1 MSTSIHSFHIPVMG
15 TGYSIDTPIRVGH
28 LGIDS
33 VISIVDDLLVER
45 IRKKYCA
52 EFGLPFHSIS
62 RNAEDGRARRI
73 AAYLD
78 MVQEIVTHKFDDI
91 RNASLA
97 YSDEKRRYFQLL
109 EDSHPLKSLFL
120 RFVGTT
126 DESEKLALEAD
137 LTAAMRPGSID
148 VNIMSKVDRLDP
160 ANELSDAVAALK
172 GFVMSRV
179 ESAVVL
185 SAGFNPRLY
194 SALASFQDM
203 YRDESGKL
211 KKRII
216 LKVSDYRS
224 ALIQGKFLAKKG
236 LEVSEFRVESGLNC
250 GGHAFYSDGKL
261 LPSILKEFREQR
273 NQLKS
278 ELQPMIESFYATMG
292 WAYNA
297 DGSDTAEIT
306 VQGGIGTDGERKR
319 ILHEYGIA
327 RTGWGSPFLVVP
339 EATNVDKATLDML
352 IQADEK
358 DLYLSQASPLGVPFN
373 NLRHSG
379 SQQWHEKRADEGKPG
394 SPCPKGFLKSNT
406 EFTTE
411 AICTASSEYMGLK
424 MQQIDESEEPESVK
438 ARQRAG
444 VLAKECLCVHL
455 GNASL
460 INLGIIK
467 ESQGP
472 QAICPGPNLAWFKGP
487 YSLNRMIDHI
497 YGRGPSL
504 VPDERP
510 HMFAKE
516 LTMNIDY
523 LETWIENW
531 NPDDRKQAQYIET
544 VVKNL
549 QDGINQ
555 CRELTSLQ
563 PFKDENLIS
572 LTIATNLQEARLE
585 RIHDTRIATPV
596 RLS

>member
-1 MSTSIHSFHIPVMG
+1 MG
-15 TGYSIDTPIRVGH
+15 TGFSIDTPIRVGH
-28 LGIDS
+28 LCIDS

-45 IRKKYCA
+45 IRKQYCA
-52 EFGLPFHSIS
+52 EYGLDFHSIS

-78 MVQEIVTHKFDDI
+78 MVQEIVTRKFNDI
-91 RNASLA
+91 RDASLS
-97 YSDEKRRYFQLL
+97 YSAEKQRYFELM
-109 EDSHPLKSLFL
+109 EDSHPLKSLYL
-120 RFVGTT
+120 RFISVS
-126 DESEKLALEAD
+126 DESEKQALEAD
-137 LTAAMRPGSID
+137 LTAAMRPGVID

-172 GFVMSRV
+172 GFVMSKV
-179 ESAVVL
+179 EAAVVL

-194 SALASFQDM
+194 SALASFQEF
-203 YRDESGKL
+203 YRDESGYL

-216 LKVSDYRS
+216 LKVSDFRS

-273 NQLKS
+273 DQLKS

-319 ILHEYGIA
+319 IQEEYGIA

-339 EATNVDKATLDML
+339 EATNVDKATLNHL
-352 IQADEK
+352 IRAEES

-379 SQQWHEKRADEGKPG
+379 SQEWHAKQEEKGKPG

-411 AICTASSEYMGLK
+411 AICTASSEYMSLK
-424 MQQIDESEEPESVK
+424 LQQIDESAELESVK
-438 ARQRAG
+438 SKQRAG

-460 INLGIIK
+460 INMGIIK

-497 YGRGPSL
+497 YGRGESL
-504 VPDERP
+504 VPSERP

-516 LTMNIDY
+516 ITMNIDY
-523 LETWIENW
+523 LETLVDNR
-531 NPDDRKQAQYIET
+531 NPDDKKQNQYLENVIR
-544 VVKNL
+544 NL
-549 QDGINQ
+549 QEGIDR
-555 CRELTSLQ
+555 CKELTSKQ
-563 PFKDENLIS
+563 AFPNENLDS
-572 LTIATNLQEARLE
+572 LAVVAAEQEARLE
-585 RIHDTRIATPV
+585 RIHDTMIAVPV

>member
-15 TGYSIDTPIRVGH
+15 TGFSIDTPIRVGH

-45 IRKKYCA
+45 IRKQYCA
-52 EFGLPFHSIS
+52 EFGLEFHSIS

-78 MVQEIVTHKFDDI
+78 TVQEIVTRKFEDI
-91 RNASLA
+91 RSASLA
-97 YSDEKRRYFQLL
+97 YSAEKQRYFELM
-109 EDSHPLKSLFL
+109 EDSHPLKALYLRYISL
-120 RFVGTT
+120 R
-126 DESEKLALEAD
+126 DESERTRLEAE

-172 GFVMSRV
+172 GFVMSKV
-179 ESAVVL
+179 EAAVVL

-194 SALASFQDM
+194 SALASFQDL

-273 NQLKS
+273 DQLKS

-306 VQGGIGTDGERKR
+306 VQGGIGTDGERQR
-319 ILHEYGIA
+319 ILEEYGIA

-352 IQADEK
+352 IEAEEK

-379 SQQWHEKRADEGKPG
+379 SQQWHNRRAEAGKPG

-406 EFTTE
+406 EFTSD
-411 AICTASSEYMGLK
+411 AICTASTEYMTMKL
-424 MQQIDESEEPESVK
+424 QQIETSDEPESVK
-438 ARQRAG
+438 SRQRAN
-444 VLAKECLCVHL
+444 VLVKECLCDNL

-497 YGRGPSL
+497 YGRGESL
-504 VPDERP
+504 VPAERP

-516 LTMNIDY
+516 IAMNIDY
-523 LETWIENW
+523 LETLIANR
-531 NPDDRKQAQYIET
+531 NPEDKKQAQYLENVIR
-544 VVKNL
+544 NL
-549 QDGINQ
+549 QEGIER
-555 CRELTSLQ
+555 CKELTSRQ
-563 PFKDENLIS
+563 PFHNENLDS
-572 LTIATNLQEARLE
+572 LAVVTAEQEARLE
-585 RIHDTRIATPV
+585 RIHASIAISV
-596 RLS
+596 A

>member
-1 MSTSIHSFHIPVMG
+1 MG
-15 TGYSIDTPIRVGH
+15 TGFSIDTPIRVGH

-45 IRKKYCA
+45 IRKHYCT

-62 RNAEDGRARRI
+62 RNADDGRARRI

-78 MVQEIVTHKFDDI
+78 MVQEIVTRKFDDM

-97 YSDEKRRYFQLL
+97 YSDEKRRYFQLM
-109 EDSHPLKSLFL
+109 EDSHPLKSLYL
-120 RFVGTT
+120 RFASTA
-126 DESEKLALEAD
+126 DESEKRALEAD

-172 GFVMSRV
+172 GFVMSKV
-179 ESAVVL
+179 EAAVVL

-273 NQLKS
+273 DQLKA
-278 ELQPMIESFYATMG
+278 ELQPMVESFYATMG
-292 WAYNA
+292 WTYNA

-319 ILHEYGIA
+319 ILEEYGIA

-339 EATNVDKATLDML
+339 EATNVDKETLNKL
-352 IQADEK
+352 ILTEQK
-358 DLYLSQASPLGVPFN
+358 DLFLSQASPLGVPFN
-373 NLRHSG
+373 NLHDSG
-379 SQQWHEKRADEGKPG
+379 SQQWHAKQADKGKPG

-411 AICTASSEYMGLK
+411 AICTASSEYMSLK
-424 MQQIDESEEPESVK
+424 LQQIDESNEPDSVK
-438 ARQRAG
+438 AKQRAG

-487 YSLNRMIDHI
+487 YSLDTMIGHI
-497 YGRGPSL
+497 YGRGDSL
-504 VPDERP
+504 VPAERP

-516 LTMNIDY
+516 MVMNIDY
-523 LETWIENW
+523 LETLIENR

-544 VVKNL
+544 V
-549 QDGINQ
+549 I
-555 CRELTSLQ
+555 R
-563 PFKDENLIS
+563 
-572 LTIATNLQEARLE
+572 NLQEGIDLCKELATRQAFENENLDSLAVVVAQQDARLE
-585 RIHDTRIATPV
+585 RIHSTMTIPV
-596 RLS
+596 A